1 MATSRPDPSVAERAR
16 TIAAPAAPAG
26 PAAKSAGVG
35 VGRTGA
41 RRFRCWSAAPLVGE
55 GGFEPPTS
63 CSQSRCATAALL
75 PGCVSSLPLASVCG
89 AARGGGR
96 GRQSLAAVAAP
107 VDSLPRMNTVVE
119 PLEGNKVK
127 LSIEVDAQEFER
139 SIDAAFRKIAR
150 EVRVPGFRPGKAP
163 RRILEA
169 RLGAGTGRAEAL
181 RDSLPEYYARALRD
195 NEVDAIAPP
204 EIDITAG
211 EESGPVTF
219 DAVVEVRPQLDIVG
233 YGGLRVTVPSPE
245 VTEEDITAQVDRLRG
260 NFGRLEPVD
269 RPARAGDNVT
279 IDLKATRDG
288 EPVGGLTT
296 DDFLYELGS
305 GTVLPELDEQLEG
318 AKIGDILAFDAA
330 FGGPAVSEDDSPVDT
345 VQIQVL
351 VKNVNEKI
359 LPDVTDEWAS
369 EASEFDTV
377 HELRA
382 DFVKRMT
389 MVKRLQASMAM
400 RNGVVEALV
409 ALVDVDAPEP
419 LVNAEI
425 ERRAND
431 LGQRL
436 AQQNA
441 TVAQYLEATGQS
453 EEQVVAEL
461 RAGAE
466 PAVKADLALRAVA
479 ESEGLSATDE
489 EVDAEISRLAESYS
503 MSAAELRRNLDR
515 ADQLPALR
523 SDVKKTKALE
533 WLVENVELVDPE
545 GHPVDRSLLTPEALM
560 EAEQEAT
567 AEADDPDAAESDRAE
582 HESGDEADT
591 VSASSESGEA

>member
-1 MATSRPDPSVAERAR
+1 M
-16 TIAAPAAPAG
+16 
-26 PAAKSAGVG
+26 
-35 VGRTGA
+35 GRGRGRKQSGKGKKA
-41 RRFRCWSAAPLVGE
+41 VGE

-75 PGCVSSLPLASVCG
+75 PGLPGAYRSQPPPDVRSQAFACAS
-89 AARGGGR
+89 
-96 GRQSLAAVAAP
+96 SLAAVAAP
-107 VDSLPRMNTVVE
+107 VDSQPRMNTVVE

-211 EESGPVTF
+211 EESGPVAF
-219 DAVVEVRPQLDIVG
+219 DAVVQVRPQIDIVG
-233 YGGLRVTVPSPE
+233 YGALRVTVPSPE
-245 VTEEDITAQVDRLRG
+245 VTEEDITGQVDRLRG
-260 NFGRLEPVD
+260 NFGRLEPVE
-269 RPARAGDNVT
+269 RPAREGDNLT
-279 IDLKATRDG
+279 IDIKATRDG
-288 EPVGGLTT
+288 EAVAGLTT

-305 GTVLPELDEQLEG
+305 GTVLPELDQQLDG
-318 AKIGDILAFDAA
+318 AKIGDILSFDAA
-330 FGGPAVSEDDSPVDT
+330 FGMATDEGSGTDT

-389 MVKRLQASMAM
+389 MVKRLQASMAL

-409 ALVDVDAPEP
+409 ALVDVEAPEP

-441 TVAQYLEATGQS
+441 TVAQYLVATGQS

-479 ESEGLSATDE
+479 EAERLDASDE

-523 SDVKKTKALE
+523 SDVRKTKALE
-533 WLVENVELVDPE
+533 WLVQNVELVDPE
-545 GHPVDRSLLTPEALM
+545 GHPVDRSLLTPEALI

-567 AEADDPDAAESDRAE
+567 ADSSDPGSAESGRAE
-582 HESGDEADT
+582 HESGAEADT